1 MPRLVS
7 VLFMLLLVLRSL
19 MGSAMAAAPL
29 PSLPAPA
36 MHHTA
41 QPAQALL
48 LASTSTADGAQHD
61 QQLLP
66 LQPDSASSACPDAAG
81 PGCADHTGHAD
92 HADCTTCA
100 WCHSAMLAPPALRA
114 HRAPVASRT
123 TARTAT
129 RFASAQAAL
138 AIKPPIA

>member
-7 VLFMLLLVLRSL
+7 LLFMLLLVLRSL
-19 MGSAMAAAPL
+19 MGTAMAAAPL
-29 PSLPAPA
+29 TGLPAPA

-41 QPAQALL
+41 QPAQAPLL
-48 LASTSTADGAQHD
+48 TSTSTADGAQ
-61 QQLLP
+61 LLH
-66 LQPDSASSACPDAAG
+66 LQPDSVSSACPDAAG
-81 PGCADHTGHAD
+81 PECADHTGHAD

-100 WCHSAMLAPPALRA
+100 WCHSAMLAPPALRT